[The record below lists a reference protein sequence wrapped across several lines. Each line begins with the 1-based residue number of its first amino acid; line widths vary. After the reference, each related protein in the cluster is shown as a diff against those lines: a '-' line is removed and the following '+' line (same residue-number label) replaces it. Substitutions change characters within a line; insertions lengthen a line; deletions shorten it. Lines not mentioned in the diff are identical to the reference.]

1 MALITIDENNY
12 IDSYMSGE
20 GCICDGGIEINLPID
35 EDELLTNMGCYRF
48 IDGEL
53 ILDTVKQA
61 EKQLNA
67 KKDELRFLRE
77 KECFSVVNRGQLWY
91 STLTLD
97 KIGELTR
104 WYKAWLDVTDTLE
117 IPKKPQWIMEG
128 QK

>member
-1 MALITIDENNY
+1 MALITIDKDNY

-20 GCICDGGIEINLPID
+20 GCICEDGIEITLPF
-35 EDELLTNMGCYRF
+35 EENELLNNMGCYRF
-48 IDGEL
+48 IDGEF

-67 KKDELRFLRE
+67 QKNELRFLRE
-77 KECFSVVNRGQLWY
+77 KECFSIVNRGQLWY

-117 IPKKPQWIMEG
+117 IPKKPQWITEG

>member
-1 MALITIDENNY
+1 MAIITLDENRY
-12 IDSYMSGE
+12 INSYMSGN
-20 GCICDGGIEINLPID
+20 GCACDGGIEIDLPIP
-35 EDELLTNMGCYRF
+35 EAELIANMGCIQF

-67 KKDELRFLRE
+67 KKDELRYLRE
-77 KECFSVVNRGQLWY
+77 SECFSIVNRGQLWY

-117 IPKKPQWIMEG
+117 IPQKPQWITEG
-128 QK
+128 